1 MCPSWWQL
9 ENSYIAS
16 SNYSHDGVL
25 LLSALSGL
33 YLPSSVHTLWGGLCI
48 RLFTVYM
55 YTWCALHAESAT
67 ESCPAESAKAYNAI
81 AGALKLKP
89 GTSGVEGSLDV
100 GKKLI
105 ERAANSTTYSEG
117 APLGAI

>member
-1 MCPSWWQL
+1 MD
-9 ENSYIAS
+9 SYCYRCFQAS
-16 SNYSHDGVL
+16 IYQE
-25 LLSALSGL
+25 
-33 YLPSSVHTLWGGLCI
+33 SVHTIRGGLYI
-48 RLFTVYM
+48 RLFTVYI